1 MSKKT
6 LLNESTV
13 RKFMKFAN
21 IEGLAQNF
29 INETYSMEEEETEEG
44 MRLEGEHAEG
54 RHAEGRH
61 DEGRGDVMEGEHEE
75 AMHAEGAHDE
85 AMHAEGAHDEAMH
98 AEGEHEEAM
107 HAEGA
112 HEGDDDMDMDMGDAK
127 GAELDM
133 SADEAMALAQG
144 LVDALTDLTGH
155 EFTASSAGGA
165 PDMDM
170 PGDEG
175 PEDAD
180 LDMNMGADDKD
191 DDEDEVLEGVHMV
204 DEEEVVSETL
214 RRVTKRIKNMSKRNR
229 MVETVTDRIMAR
241 IKNGE

>member
-21 IEGLAQNF
+21 IGALTENF
-29 INETYSMEEEETEEG
+29 VSETYSMEEEEAEEG

-54 RHAEGRH
+54 RH
-61 DEGRGDVMEGEHEE
+61 DEGRGDVMEAEHEE
-75 AMHAEGAHDE
+75 GRIDSL
-85 AMHAEGAHDEAMH
+85 
-98 AEGEHEEAM
+98 HEE
-107 HAEGA
+107 
-112 HEGDDDMDMDMGDAK
+112 DMEDEPEPATDDMGDMDAG

-133 SADEAMALAQG
+133 SEDEAMALAQG

-175 PEDAD
+175 PEDAG
-180 LDMNMGADDKD
+180 LDMDMGDDDKG
-191 DDEDEVLEGVHMV
+191 DDEDEVLEGVDMV

-214 RRVTKRIKNMSKRNR
+214 RRVTKRIKSMSKRNR
-229 MVETVTDRIMAR
+229 MVETVTDRIMTR
-241 IKNGE
+241 IKNGK

>member
-54 RHAEGRH
+54 RHDEGRH
-61 DEGRGDVMEGEHEE
+61 DEGRGDVMEGEHE
-75 AMHAEGAHDE
+75 E

-133 SADEAMALAQG
+133 SEDEAMALAQG

-191 DDEDEVLEGVHMV
+191 DDEVLEGVHMV

>member
-61 DEGRGDVMEGEHEE
+61 DEGRGDVMEGEHE
-75 AMHAEGAHDE
+75 E

-204 DEEEVVSETL
+204 EEEEVVSETL

>member
-21 IEGLAQNF
+21 IGALTENF
-29 INETYSMEEEETEEG
+29 VSETYSMEEEEAEEG
-44 MRLEGEHAEG
+44 MRLEGEH
-54 RHAEGRH
+54 
-61 DEGRGDVMEGEHEE
+61 DEGRIDSLDEEDVE
-75 AMHAEGAHDE
+75 
-85 AMHAEGAHDEAMH
+85 
-98 AEGEHEEAM
+98 
-107 HAEGA
+107 
-112 HEGDDDMDMDMGDAK
+112 DMGDDMPPVDDAPVDDVEVDAG

-133 SADEAMALAQG
+133 SEDEAMALAQG

-229 MVETVTDRIMAR
+229 MV
-241 IKNGE
+241 

>member
-21 IEGLAQNF
+21 IGALTENF
-29 INETYSMEEEETEEG
+29 VSETYSMEEEEAEEG
-44 MRLEGEHAEG
+44 MRLEGE
-54 RHAEGRH
+54 HAEGRH

-75 AMHAEGAHDE
+75 GMED
-85 AMHAEGAHDEAMH
+85 
-98 AEGEHEEAM
+98 
-107 HAEGA
+107 
-112 HEGDDDMDMDMGDAK
+112 EGDTDMDAGDMDMDAG

-133 SADEAMALAQG
+133 SEDEAMALAQG

-175 PEDAD
+175 PEDAG
-180 LDMNMGADDKD
+180 LDMDMGDDDKG
-191 DDEDEVLEGVHMV
+191 DDEDEVLEGVDMV

>member
-21 IEGLAQNF
+21 IGALTENF
-29 INETYSMEEEETEEG
+29 VSETYSMEEEEAEEG
-44 MRLEGEHAEG
+44 MRLEGEH
-54 RHAEGRH
+54 
-61 DEGRGDVMEGEHEE
+61 DEGRIDSLDEEDVE
-75 AMHAEGAHDE
+75 
-85 AMHAEGAHDEAMH
+85 
-98 AEGEHEEAM
+98 
-107 HAEGA
+107 
-112 HEGDDDMDMDMGDAK
+112 DMGDDMPPVDDAPVDDAPVDDVEVDAG

-133 SADEAMALAQG
+133 SEDEAMALAQG

-165 PDMDM
+165 EADMDM
-170 PGDEG
+170 DAELPGDEG
-175 PEDAD
+175 PMDDAP
-180 LDMNMGADDKD
+180 A
-191 DDEDEVLEGVHMV
+191 EEEEVLEGVDMI
-204 DEEEVVSETL
+204 DEDEVVSETL

-241 IKNGE
+241 IKNGK

>member
-21 IEGLAQNF
+21 IGALTENF
-29 INETYSMEEEETEEG
+29 VSETYSMEEEEAEEG
-44 MRLEGEHAEG
+44 MRLEGE
-54 RHAEGRH
+54 HAEGRH

-75 AMHAEGAHDE
+75 AMHAEGEHEE
-85 AMHAEGAHDEAMH
+85 ALH
-98 AEGEHEEAM
+98 AEGEHE
-107 HAEGA
+107 
-112 HEGDDDMDMDMGDAK
+112 GDDADMDMDMDAG

-133 SADEAMALAQG
+133 SEEEAMSLAQG

-175 PEDAD
+175 PEDAG
-180 LDMNMGADDKD
+180 LDMDMGDDDKG
-191 DDEDEVLEGVHMV
+191 DDEDEVLEGVDMV
-204 DEEEVVSETL
+204 DEDEVVSETL

-229 MVETVTDRIMAR
+229 MVETVTDRIMTR
-241 IKNGE
+241 IKNGK

>member
-85 AMHAEGAHDEAMH
+85 AMHAEG
-98 AEGEHEEAM
+98 EHEEAM

-127 GAELDM
+127 GAEVDK

>member
-21 IEGLAQNF
+21 IGALTENF
-29 INETYSMEEEETEEG
+29 VSETYSMEEEEAEEG
-44 MRLEGEHAEG
+44 MRLEGE
-54 RHAEGRH
+54 HAEGRH

-75 AMHAEGAHDE
+75 GMED
-85 AMHAEGAHDEAMH
+85 
-98 AEGEHEEAM
+98 
-107 HAEGA
+107 
-112 HEGDDDMDMDMGDAK
+112 EGDSDMDAGDMDMDAG

-133 SADEAMALAQG
+133 SEDEAMALAQG

-175 PEDAD
+175 PEDAG
-180 LDMNMGADDKD
+180 LDMDMGDDDKG
-191 DDEDEVLEGVHMV
+191 DDEDEVLEGVDMV

-214 RRVTKRIKNMSKRNR
+214 RRVTKRIKSMSKRNR
-229 MVETVTDRIMAR
+229 MVETVTDRIMTR
-241 IKNGE
+241 IKNGK

>member
-54 RHAEGRH
+54 RH

-75 AMHAEGAHDE
+75 AMHAEGEHE
-85 AMHAEGAHDEAMH
+85 EAMH
-98 AEGEHEEAM
+98 AEGEHE
-107 HAEGA
+107 
-112 HEGDDDMDMDMGDAK
+112 GDDAPVDDIEVDAG

-133 SADEAMALAQG
+133 SEDEAMALAQG

-175 PEDAD
+175 PEDAG
-180 LDMNMGADDKD
+180 LDMDMGADDEGA
-191 DDEDEVLEGVHMV
+191 DEDDVLEGVDMV

-214 RRVTKRIKNMSKRNR
+214 RRVTKRIKSMSKRNR